1 MKNKDLNIWQFL
13 LEKLTNNLPS
23 YLMVIV
29 ESQGSSPG
37 RKGFKMAVSADGGL
51 MGSIGGGT
59 MEHRLVEQCKKMLH
73 QGDDKIFLKKE
84 NHHADSNSPSGMIC
98 SGNQTIAFFPIG
110 TNQRE
115 LVQHVVSAMAA
126 NKPIQ
131 LYYSPK
137 GMILEESGIHKKMPK
152 PQNLEGD
159 DWLFSEVPGKQHQV
173 YIVGGGH
180 VSLALSQQLALLD
193 FHITVFDNREG
204 VNTFVDNHFAHE
216 KTIIDY
222 KDVSEYIPEGS
233 HIMVVIMTQFHTSDA
248 LVLSQLIHK
257 NLGYLGMM
265 GSKSKVAAIFGMMES
280 KGVTKGILQKV
291 HAPIGLDI
299 KSQSPEEIA
308 VSIAGELIEVKNG

>member
-13 LEKLTNNLPS
+13 AEKIQLDLPS

-37 RKGFKMAVSADGGL
+37 RKGFKMVVNADGEL
-51 MGSIGGGT
+51 TGSIGGGT

-84 NHHADSNSPSGMIC
+84 NHHADSDSPSGMIC
-98 SGNQTIAFFPIG
+98 SGNQTIAFFPMG
-110 TNQRE
+110 KTQRE
-115 LVQHVVSAMAA
+115 LVQEMVLAMQQK
-126 NKPIQ
+126 KPIQ

-137 GMILEESGIHKKMPK
+137 GIILEESGLHKKMPK
-152 PQNLEGD
+152 PQNIEGN
-159 DWLFSEVPGKQHQV
+159 DWLFSEVPGRQHQV

-216 KTIIDY
+216 KRIIDY
-222 KDVSEYIPEGS
+222 KEVSKYIPEGPP
-233 HIMVVIMTQFHTSDA
+233 IMVVIMTQFHTSDA

-265 GSKSKVAAIFGMMES
+265 GSKSKVATIFGRLED
-280 KGVTKGILQKV
+280 KGVSKELLQRV

-308 VSIAGELIEVKNG
+308 VSIAGELIGVKNG